1 VKPYLLEAIELLS
14 LAHIILTS
22 FFISIVYV
30 IPIPSRCKDNIGFI
44 PYIALVGGVGGF
56 LKSFKT
62 VSMVLLELLS
72 NRDHL
77 TIQAIGDIEHV
88 YPLVGASLICFVC
101 AVAVWK
107 AFKSKYFPEG
117 KTIK

>member
-1 VKPYLLEAIELLS
+1 LL
-14 LAHIILTS
+14 
-22 FFISIVYV
+22 
-30 IPIPSRCKDNIGFI
+30 
-44 PYIALVGGVGGF
+44 
-56 LKSFKT
+56 
-62 VSMVLLELLS
+62 